1 LKHTSCRAHTRLIL
15 LLPAIFLLSCAPYG
29 VKSTFPSAIDALFLD
44 YNQPHSPGASVAIIK
59 DSEALFSRAY
69 GFANLEDHEVTT
81 KDANYRLASVTK
93 QFTAVAIL
101 ILADRGALSL
111 DSRLTNVL
119 PGAPSYAHNVRVRH
133 LLNHTSGIVDYESLI
148 PDTQTVQVLD
158 NDVLALLSKIDSTY
172 FPAGSKYRYSNSGY
186 ALLALIVESVTKQS
200 FAEFL
205 KKNIFEP
212 LGMDYTVAYERG
224 FSTVANRAYGYSR
237 TDSGFART
245 DQSTTSAVLGDGG
258 IYSSVDDLF
267 KWDQALYTERLV
279 RASVLHQAF
288 TPAVLNDGTRTT
300 YGFGW
305 NIEPYRNLPSLFH
318 SGSTQGFRNAI
329 LRFPEQRFT
338 IIILTNRNEGNPI
351 KIARKIADLVLFE
364 REQ

>member
-1 LKHTSCRAHTRLIL
+1 LIL

-29 VKSTFPSAIDALFLD
+29 TKSAFPSAIDALFSD

-59 DSEALFSRAY
+59 DSKVLFSRTY

-81 KDANYRLASVTK
+81 TATNYRLASVTK
-93 QFTAVAIL
+93 QFTAMAIL
-101 ILADRGALSL
+101 ILTDRGALSL

-158 NDVLALLSKIDSTY
+158 NDVLALLCKIDSTC
-172 FPAGSKYRYSNSGY
+172 FPAGSKYQYSNSGY
-186 ALLALIVESVTKQS
+186 ALLALIVESVAKQS

-212 LGMDYTVAYERG
+212 LGMDHAVAYQRG

-279 RASVLHQAF
+279 RASALQQAF

-305 NIEPYRNLPSLFH
+305 NIELYRNIPSLFH

-329 LRFPEQRFT
+329 LRFPLQRST
-338 IIILTNRNEGNPI
+338 IIILTNRNQGNPI
-351 KIARKIADLVLFE
+351 EIARKIADLVLFE